1 MHRRRAGLGRDF
13 RARLVPRAISADE
26 VLSAL
31 PHGARVLVQGAAGE
45 SQVIADA
52 VQAGIAARP
61 DLSFVGVF
69 LPGVNT
75 HAYGGAFTTF
85 FLTPEL
91 KAAGAQFLPLG
102 YNDIRA
108 YFGAAEIDAIMF
120 TASPADAAGQCSF
133 GVAVDFAAE
142 LWPQIPIRI
151 AHINPSMPHTRGH
164 AGLPFEALTHVV
176 HADAPLIEL
185 NEAPDDEIALAIGR
199 NAAAFVPDGAI
210 VQTGIGKAPGAVMR
224 ALRSKK
230 GLNLHTGFISD
241 WALDLHEA
249 GALAANDA
257 VTTGLAIG
265 TPRLYTALHASRFA
279 FQPVAH
285 THALDVL
292 RSKQGLIAV
301 NGALEVD
308 LFGQAYA
315 ERAPNGF
322 ASGPGGALDFSR
334 GAKLAGGVRILVLP
348 SMARGA
354 SRIVAPG
361 AGRGPVSLSRFDI
374 DVVVTEYGAADLRG
388 CSHDARAER
397 LIAIAAPAHREM
409 LKAAWDAASP

>member
-1 MHRRRAGLGRDF
+1 M
-13 RARLVPRAISADE
+13 PRAISADE

-45 SQVIADA
+45 SRLIATS

-69 LPGVNT
+69 LPGANT
-75 HAYGGAFTTF
+75 HTYGGAFTTF

-102 YNDIRA
+102 YNDILAHLRL
-108 YFGAAEIDAIMF
+108 ESIDAVLF
-120 TASPADAAGQCSF
+120 TASPPDAAGQCSF

-142 LWPQIPIRI
+142 LWPQVPIRI
-151 AHINPSMPHTRGH
+151 AQINPSMPHTRGH
-164 AGLPFEALTHVV
+164 AGMPFDALTHAV
-176 HADAPLIEL
+176 HANAPLIEL
-185 NEAPDDEIALAIGR
+185 NETPDDEVALAIGR

-230 GLNLHTGFISD
+230 GLSLHTGFISD

-249 GALAANDA
+249 GALASDEA
-257 VTTGLAIG
+257 VTTGLALG
-265 TPRLYTALHASRFA
+265 APRLYRALHSSRFA

-292 RSKQGLIAV
+292 RSKQGLVAV

-334 GAKLAGGVRILVLP
+334 GAKLAGGVRMIVLP
-348 SMARGA
+348 STARGA
-354 SRIVAPG
+354 SRIVAPE
-361 AGRGPVSLSRFDI
+361 AGRGPVSLSRFDV
-374 DVVVTEYGAADLRG
+374 DVVVTEFGAADLRG
-388 CSHDARAER
+388 CSHDTRAER

-409 LKAAWDAASP
+409 LKAAWDAASS

>member
-1 MHRRRAGLGRDF
+1 M
-13 RARLVPRAISADE
+13 PRAISADE

-45 SQVIADA
+45 SRILAAA
-52 VQAGIAARP
+52 VQAGIATRP

-75 HAYGGAFTTF
+75 NAYGGGFTTF
-85 FLTPEL
+85 FLTLEL

-102 YNDIRA
+102 YNDILAYLRA
-108 YFGAAEIDAIMF
+108 EPIDAVLF
-120 TASPADAAGQCSF
+120 TASPADEAGQCSF
-133 GVAVDFAAE
+133 GIAVDFAAE
-142 LWPQIPIRI
+142 LWPQIPMRI
-151 AHINPSMPHTRGH
+151 AHINPSMPHTCGH
-164 AGLPFEALTHVV
+164 AGVPFEALTYVV
-176 HADAPLIEL
+176 KADAPLIEL
-185 NEAPDDEIALAIGR
+185 NEAQDDEIALAIGR
-199 NAAAFVPDGAI
+199 NAARFVPDGAI

-224 ALRSKK
+224 ALTTKK
-230 GLNLHTGFISD
+230 RLSLHTGFISD
-241 WALDLHEA
+241 WALDLQQA
-249 GALAANDA
+249 GALASDDA

-265 TPRLYTALHASRFA
+265 TPRLYAALRSSRFA

-292 RSKQGLIAV
+292 RSMRGLIAV

-334 GAKLAGGVRILVLP
+334 GAKLAGGLRIIVLP
-348 SMARGA
+348 STARGA
-354 SRIVAPG
+354 SRIVAQG

-397 LIAIAAPAHREM
+397 LIAITAPAHREV
-409 LKAAWDAASP
+409 LEAAWRAANA